1 MNHHT
6 DMSDYSHQ
14 VFHFFDLYRTPFAV
28 VCAASLFGFFQ
39 VLSRH
44 RRDRKQGFEKFLTRQ
59 VHIAFMA
66 AVVLSLA
73 VILISTVTTSTILRG
88 AFDPKAES
96 AYECIMREFKFQ
108 YTAIQWCCI
117 VSIISLVRG
126 SYIHFILDHGLF
138 HSKNKEEFFM
148 VVTDAISF
156 ITGTLAYVN
165 STLHSWDSF
174 YDMTFELIKMI
185 WHGWVDEHKP
195 LRTISLFSAGVTLGL
210 FLKITIFNED
220 SAFNKFIRHSFGAM
234 SDEKG
239 KHHELDEKH
248 HASVSA
254 ETTGGGKKHQ

>member
-1 MNHHT
+1 MLTFPRNNMNHHT

-174 YDMTFELIKMI
+174 YDMTFELIKVRRSLHRMHEYFMLCCGFNSVFCI
-185 WHGWVDEHKP
+185 
-195 LRTISLFSAGVTLGL
+195 RTSTRIISNLTDDLAWLG
-210 FLKITIFNED
+210 
-220 SAFNKFIRHSFGAM
+220 
-234 SDEKG
+234 
-239 KHHELDEKH
+239 
-248 HASVSA
+248 
-254 ETTGGGKKHQ
+254 